1 MVHFIKLDCFIFVVF
16 TGLPSPQQPVK
27 FTRIQK
33 PVNTEYRIQ
42 NTEYSEIQKNTE
54 TQQPVKFRRKEETRS
69 EQLKETLTPR
79 WEQERRS
86 RST

>member
-33 PVNTEYRIQ
+33 YRIQ
-42 NTEYSEIQKNTE
+42 KYSEIQKNTE
-54 TQQPVKFRRKEETRS
+54 TQQPVKFRRKEETSS